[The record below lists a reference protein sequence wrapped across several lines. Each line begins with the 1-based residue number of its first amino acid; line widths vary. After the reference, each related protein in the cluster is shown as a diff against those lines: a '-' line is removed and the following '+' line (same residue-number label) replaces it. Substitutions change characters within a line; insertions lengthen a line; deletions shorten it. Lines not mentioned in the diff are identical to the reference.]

1 MKKLV
6 YNIQIN
12 ASPEKVWNAL
22 WDLENYKKWTHVFC
36 PGTYYKTNIL
46 VKGSSVHFL
55 NESGSGMYSEVDEM
69 IPNQLMS
76 FRHIGEIEDFKEKP
90 IKDQPWSN
98 AIEKYELLSNT
109 EGTLLRVSADT
120 VEEYIDYMNTNFPK
134 ALEELKKIA
143 ES

>member
-22 WDLENYKKWTHVFC
+22 WDLKNYKKWTHVFC

-69 IPNQLMS
+69 IPNLLMS

>member
-69 IPNQLMS
+69 IPNLLMS